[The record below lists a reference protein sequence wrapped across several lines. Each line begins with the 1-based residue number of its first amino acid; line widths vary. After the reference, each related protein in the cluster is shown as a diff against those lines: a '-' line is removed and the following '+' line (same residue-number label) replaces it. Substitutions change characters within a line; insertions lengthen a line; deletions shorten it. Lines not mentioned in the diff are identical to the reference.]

1 VKTRMTE
8 HREGNVF
15 RPVIVLAVLSLL
27 VCGLLFPLV
36 VTGISQ
42 AVFPSQANGS
52 LEQLGNR
59 TVGSY
64 YIDNGFTLS
73 IFFHARNESN
83 PLTASASGVDPDI
96 TLQDAL
102 SQVPGISIATG
113 ISTGALTSLVM
124 AHVQRT
130 LLITG
135 DPYVNVL
142 ELNLNLIADCNA
154 YASCSIYAS
163 YQ

>member
-1 VKTRMTE
+1 MTE
-8 HREGNVF
+8 RKQANAV
-15 RPVIVLAVLSLL
+15 RPIIVLTLLSLL
-27 VCGLLFPLV
+27 VCGLLFPIV

-52 LEQLGNR
+52 LQQLGNR

-64 YIDNGFTLS
+64 YIDNGFTLP

-83 PLTASASGVDPDI
+83 PLSASASLVDPDI

-102 SQVPGISIATG
+102 SQIPGISNATG

-130 LLITG
+130 LIITG

-142 ELNLNLIADCNA
+142 ALNLDLIADCNT
-154 YASCSIYAS
+154 YASCSVYAS

>member
-1 VKTRMTE
+1 LTGETNKK
-8 HREGNVF
+8 NAY
-15 RPVIVLAVLSLL
+15 RPVIALAFLSLL
-27 VCGLLFPLV
+27 ICGLLFPLV

-42 AVFPSQANGS
+42 VVFPSQANGS
-52 LEQLGNR
+52 LVQLGNR
-59 TVGSY
+59 TVGSR

-83 PLTASASGVDPDI
+83 ALTASASGVDPDI

-102 SQVPGISIATG
+102 SQVPRIHNATG
-113 ISTGALTSLVM
+113 IPTTALTTLVM
-124 AHVQRT
+124 DHRQFT
-130 LLITG
+130 MIFTG

-142 ELNLNLIADCNA
+142 ELNLALISA
-154 YASCSIYAS
+154 YPSVYSA